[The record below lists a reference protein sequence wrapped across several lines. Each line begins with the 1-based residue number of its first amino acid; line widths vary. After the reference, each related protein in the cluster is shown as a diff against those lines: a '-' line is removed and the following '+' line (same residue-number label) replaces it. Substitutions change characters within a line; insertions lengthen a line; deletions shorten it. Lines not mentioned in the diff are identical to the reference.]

1 MDEFSILKKGYCF
14 SFSGASR
21 SGNPGAPSDIV
32 VSQLYNKVYI
42 VHPSDK
48 NILVFDLQGKYLH
61 SISVLIKDFKLGKL
75 CLISD
80 SVLCICDIRPSY
92 FHSIYFV
99 TNEGIVITKLNNW
112 LPSYS
117 GRVPPRRRSNY
128 IECISSEEHNV
139 FYIVTSEIVYSYG
152 KEGVFRV
159 PGIKWYLSYYSRI
172 RGIRIID
179 KNMNLLV
186 CYINSLYTYSTQGNK
201 LTLLAKIRQ
210 SLTSFEVYCGYVICV
225 LEVSKFLIIS
235 LETKKILI
243 INNNFRWPIVQSLK
257 LKYSCIHGPSRRIYL
272 GNRSNSVFVY
282 SLDSLLELY
291 HKNSETSEIEDQN
304 ETPTNYYELFN

>member
-1 MDEFSILKKGYCF
+1 MDEFSLF

-21 SGNPGAPSDIV
+21 SGNPGAPSDLV

-42 VHPSDK
+42 VHPRDK

-80 SVLCICDIRPSY
+80 SVLCICDIRPNY
-92 FHSIYFV
+92 FHSLYFV
-99 TNEGIVITKLNNW
+99 TNEGIVITKLSNW
-112 LPSYS
+112 QPSYS
-117 GRVPPRRRSNY
+117 GQVPPQRRCNY

-152 KEGVFRV
+152 KEGVFKV
-159 PGIKWYLSYYSRI
+159 PGLKVSLSYYSRI

-179 KNMNLLV
+179 NNMNLLV
-186 CYINSLYTYSTQGNK
+186 CYFHSLYTYSTLENK
-201 LTLLAKIRQ
+201 LTLLAKIWHRI
-210 SLTSFEVYCGYVICV
+210 TSFEVYCGYVICV
-225 LEVSKFLIIS
+225 LEGSKFFIMS
-235 LETKKILI
+235 LETKKISI
-243 INNNFRWPIVQSLK
+243 IDNNFRWPIVCGVN

-272 GNRSNSVFVY
+272 CNRSNSVFVY
-282 SLDSLLELY
+282 SLDRVLGLY

-304 ETPTNYYELFN
+304 ETPANYYEIFK